1 MIALR
6 ANGGAAFAQYK
17 PAAEG
22 RWEPWALQ
30 VVEVRD
36 GKITGIHHWIP
47 PFAEKL
53 FEQFGVPPYLEGDV
67 PYSSERASSS
77 S

>member
-1 MIALR
+1 MIELR
-6 ANGGAAFAQYK
+6 ANGCAAFAQYK
-17 PAAEG
+17 PSAEG

-30 VVEVRD
+30 VVEVGD

-47 PFAEKL
+47 PFAAPL
-53 FEQFGVPPYLEGDV
+53 FEKFGVPPYLEGDL